1 MVCGYRISVLH
12 RLPKL
17 HRRVRL
23 PLTAACFQ
31 HITKTFLVKTMN
43 PFDMVKNLA
52 GMQSQLK
59 AAQEKLAELEAEGSS
74 GGNMVQVTVN
84 GKFELVDIKLD
95 PICVDN
101 RDVPM
106 LQDLI
111 KAAHHAALEKMQD
124 EIKNQL
130 GPMVAGMNIP
140 GMGA

>member
-1 MVCGYRISVLH
+1 
-12 RLPKL
+12 
-17 HRRVRL
+17 
-23 PLTAACFQ
+23 
-31 HITKTFLVKTMN
+31 MN

-111 KAAHHAALEKMQD
+111 KSAHHAALEKIQD

-140 GMGA
+140 GMGV